1 MIHAPRSL
9 DADFAARSRPELAE
23 GVRLAEEERNEVLRR
38 FPRDRWAAMTLEEY
52 AIGHDRSESSFCRWM
67 EFNTLN
73 LGSMRGGNARKLII
87 YKRRDDPGWYF
98 PKMFDDEQ
106 TAWEHL
112 RRDFIRAFELADT
125 GAWDEIDEL
134 ETLSLGPALKLKT
147 LHLYFPEGILPVY
160 SSQHLRRYLRLLGRT
175 DLPQAGSAVGLNR
188 ALLAVLGERPELED
202 WSGQERMRLLYRW
215 SDPRG
220 ASRVYKIA
228 PGENGK
234 FWEECLAGGY
244 ICKGGDGI
252 GDLREFESKDNFK
265 ERFAELV
272 GARYGHRKSKITQ
285 KANELW
291 TLMELQPGDLVVA
304 NQGLSRILGV
314 GEVMEPAYVYRDD
327 RATFRHTVTVRWDTS
342 YAKTIP
348 PQRSW
353 QFVTVAK
360 VPDGILEAIL
370 TRGPDQAAQTITP
383 TLPVD
388 PLYLRIE
395 NALERKGQLILYG
408 PPGTGKTYTARRF
421 AVWWLLRRAGDADA
435 DTILGDRA
443 RLTRAEERLSAARS
457 SLGTDEE
464 GASPLTRVTFHPSYT
479 YEDFIEG
486 FRPVDGGE
494 GTLSLRLEDGI
505 FKRVCATAQAN
516 PEQTYLILVDEIN
529 RGHVAKILGELLT
542 LLERDKR
549 GLTVMLPQSKQL
561 FAIPTN
567 VYVLGTMNTSDR
579 SIKLLDAA
587 LRRRFAFLELMP
599 DIDLLR
605 GAKVGDLALD
615 ELLDGLNR
623 RIAKEE
629 GREKQIGHSY
639 LLDEGQ
645 AIADPAEFAI
655 RFREEILPLLQE
667 YCYDEYGTLARF
679 VGSELVDAAG
689 RSLQHE
695 VLDDPEQLVAALTR
709 EFGTDGNTE
718 E

>member
-1 MIHAPRSL
+1 MIDVPRSL
-9 DADFAARSRPELAE
+9 DAAFAARSRPELAE
-23 GVRLAEEERNEVLRR
+23 DVKLAEEERSEVLRR
-38 FPRDRWAAMTLEEY
+38 FPRDRWPGMTLEEY
-52 AIGHDRSESSFCRWM
+52 AIGHDRSEHSFCRWM
-67 EFNTLN
+67 EFNTLK

-87 YKRRDDPGWYF
+87 YKRRDDPGWFF
-98 PKMFDDEQ
+98 PRMFDDEQ
-106 TAWEHL
+106 SAWEHL
-112 RRDFIRAFELADT
+112 RGDVVRAFDLADA

-134 ETLSLGPALKLKT
+134 ETLSWGPALKLKT
-147 LHLYFPEGILPVY
+147 LHLYFPDGILPVY
-160 SSQHLRRYLRLLGRT
+160 SSEHLRRYLRLLGRA
-175 DLPQAGSAVGLNR
+175 DLAQTGSPVSLNR
-188 ALLAVLGERPELED
+188 ELLAVLRERPELEG
-202 WSGQERMRLLYRW
+202 WSGQELMRLLYRW

-228 PGENGK
+228 PGENAK

-244 ICKGGDGI
+244 ICKGGDRI
-252 GDLREFESKDNFK
+252 GDLREFESKEDFK
-265 ERFAELV
+265 ERFSELV
-272 GARYGHRKSKITQ
+272 GDRYGHRQSKITQ

-291 TLMELQPGDLVVA
+291 TLMELQPGDLIVA

-314 GEVMEPAYVYRDD
+314 GEVIEPGYVHRDD
-327 RATFRHTVTVRWDTS
+327 RSTFRHTVTVRWDTS

-360 VPDGILEAIL
+360 VRDALLETIL
-370 TRGPDQAAQTITP
+370 TRGPEQMTPAIAQAV
-383 TLPVD
+383 PVD

-421 AVWWLLRRAGDADA
+421 AVWWLLRRAGDPEVDI
-435 DTILGDRA
+435 ILGDWA
-443 RLTRAEERLSAARS
+443 RLTRAEQRLSAARRS
-457 SLGTDEE
+457 ASDEE
-464 GASPLTRVTFHPSYT
+464 RPGILTRVTFHPSYT

-486 FRPVDGGE
+486 FRPVDTGQ

-505 FKRVCATAQAN
+505 FKRVCAAAKTN

-549 GLTVMLPQSKQL
+549 GLTVLLPQSKQP
-561 FAIPTN
+561 FAIPPN

-599 DIDLLR
+599 DIELLR
-605 GAKVGDLALD
+605 GVKVGDLALD

-623 RIAKEE
+623 RIAEEE

-639 LLDEGQ
+639 LLDGGQ
-645 AIADPAEFAI
+645 AIDDPAEFAS

-667 YCYDEYGTLARF
+667 YCYDEYATLARF
-679 VGSELVDAAG
+679 IGTELVDPVG
-689 RSLQHE
+689 RCLQNE
-695 VLDDPEQLVAALTR
+695 VLDDPEQLVAALAR
-709 EFGTDGNTE
+709 EFGSDGSPE